1 MRACEDKR
9 VRPHVYREP
18 CSQLKCVEFVFVIKK
33 IKTKSLYIIEIFDPN
48 QCGVFGHSKVQGRKG
63 GGGLIQP
70 AQFLYL
76 SCPIFLRY
84 QPNIVSNDIW
94 HLYLYL
100 NDLRIVRNSVI
111 FP

>member
-1 MRACEDKR
+1 MGRISVMRACEDKR

-48 QCGVFGHSKVQGRKG
+48 QCGVFGHSKVR
-63 GGGLIQP
+63 GGLIQP

-76 SCPIFLRY
+76 LWPHFSPKSAKHSLK
-84 QPNIVSNDIW
+84 
-94 HLYLYL
+94 
-100 NDLRIVRNSVI
+100 
-111 FP
+111 